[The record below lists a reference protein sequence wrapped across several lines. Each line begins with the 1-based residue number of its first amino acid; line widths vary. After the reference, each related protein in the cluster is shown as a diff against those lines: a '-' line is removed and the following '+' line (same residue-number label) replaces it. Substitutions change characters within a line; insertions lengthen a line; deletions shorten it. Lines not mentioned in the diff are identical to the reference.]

1 MSIKRELR
9 QNFCQAIEVW
19 RQHGHGFEECWLT
32 PECAVLRYAQSVG
45 CRFEHAAEQQAD
57 DVIAC
62 ETRSDQDMLSRWES
76 ANHTQAARALLWPC
90 GEPERKL
97 PEWQLTQVTQI
108 MSGLIHAVRA
118 GEALANHH
126 LDLDAFGQTASLP
139 EEFVHRAA
147 ACLKSYH
154 TAWPLLTQTLF
165 ADRNAV
171 GTTTSAS
178 LTKHSPPARIALQL
192 LAGHPDFTAYDQL
205 TASSALMLCRL
216 LNYLLA
222 NVWTQ
227 PAPRIEPFAN
237 HGKMLLATRGHDTAE
252 IGRVE
257 IVAADEGQNGVYLDP
272 VAMGLRVIDTAM
284 QSSLRLAW
292 RSCLPDIRSRQQT
305 GETTAVRFSPELHGV
320 TVLEG
325 GSAGGLFACGM
336 LAAATRTPLNQDV
349 TASIALDAS
358 NPDNPAPHQISVL
371 AVHEDSIDA
380 KLDIAAR
387 HGLSVVLEAG
397 QAEKKQQDR
406 GNAPPEIRAA
416 SNLWQAFRQL
426 TGDARKEA
434 VLKAYA
440 SACVETW
447 ETQPERA
454 GGRPE
459 RFIEPHFAHVP
470 PEHELLDGQE
480 HAARAAS
487 GEAASRE
494 AKLGDRYQP
503 LLDEEARAAV
513 TPETSAQVG
522 AVELIQLLNLG
533 QHLCLAEDANA
544 GKTIFTHWLKAFC
557 AGPAGQQALFDNR
570 PPLVFRWENRQGR
583 VHWPNGDDRREV
595 ESRLRQDLESAVA
608 PFCRIGNETVA
619 AGEVVE
625 YALDRSRVLLIFDA
639 ADQVDERDQL
649 LNVLLTDSRLSHC
662 RVVVTGRSFVFR
674 STEGAKQFPR
684 DRWQFTT
691 CLRHQV
697 MCPSLRNHHRGSPW
711 VRRVFWRVVRRRR

>member
-1 MSIKRELR
+1 
-9 QNFCQAIEVW
+9 
-19 RQHGHGFEECWLT
+19 
-32 PECAVLRYAQSVG
+32 
-45 CRFEHAAEQQAD
+45 
-57 DVIAC
+57 
-62 ETRSDQDMLSRWES
+62 
-76 ANHTQAARALLWPC
+76 
-90 GEPERKL
+90 
-97 PEWQLTQVTQI
+97 
-108 MSGLIHAVRA
+108 
-118 GEALANHH
+118 
-126 LDLDAFGQTASLP
+126 
-139 EEFVHRAA
+139 
-147 ACLKSYH
+147 
-154 TAWPLLTQTLF
+154 
-165 ADRNAV
+165 
-171 GTTTSAS
+171 
-178 LTKHSPPARIALQL
+178 
-192 LAGHPDFTAYDQL
+192 
-205 TASSALMLCRL
+205 MLCRL

-227 PAPRIEPFAN
+227 PKPRIEPFAN

-272 VAMGLRVIDTAM
+272 VAMGLTVIDAAM

-292 RSCLPDIRSRQQT
+292 HTCLPDIRSGQQT

-358 NPDNPAPHQISVL
+358 NPDNPAPHQINVL

-503 LLDEEARAAV
+503 LLDKKARAAV

-522 AVELIQLLNLG
+522 ADELIQLLNLG

-625 YALDRSRVLLIFDA
+625 YALDRGRVLLIFDA
-639 ADQVDERDQL
+639 ADQVEERDQL

-691 CLRHQV
+691 LLGFDDNQKARYLADVDPNRNDFRTLFAHYSDIEELLEIPGMIAMVRELALVERAEHPTGTTWQLARLRTRCDFYYQYYTRKILAEAGKQRTPGLDV
-697 MCPSLRNHHRGSPW
+697 DTHRERWQMMLAVTAFRMVLQRRTDYTVQGHLLANVKRDVIAYCQAFDPKLDWTGQNSPDRHW
-711 VRRVFWRVVRRRR
+711 QALARFSTLSDHSILEPHRRDSILSYRHKGWMEFFFGLF